1 MARSIFV
8 MLCLLGLSF
17 GRSSEQEEYI
27 RRDGMS
33 LRRKAGSSRKSK
45 SQRQGTREARTH
57 ARFEAEDDDAV
68 LALFFRTIHFPS
80 SMDTS
85 SPTTPELTSPPPT
98 PSPTQST
105 EEPTDVPSSPEPT
118 AEPVP
123 EPMDLPTAAPT
134 PPPTSYRPTPVP
146 QAAPTPRPSPQ
157 PITSPPTPAPQVAT
171 AQPITSVPT
180 RSPVAV
186 EPALPTGVPTLAP
199 QVATTQPTLAPQMV
213 TLQPITSDP
222 TLAPQVAPTPLFPP
236 TLAPATLSPTGG
248 PMSPPT
254 QNPTKVPTTA
264 PTMAPTQRCN
274 QDEALRALLIR
285 VIINAVSDSSD
296 VGTEGTPQN
305 MAMNWIINQ
314 DTRFLCPNDP
324 TLKRRYS
331 LACFYFST
339 RGSSWSECSA
349 PEDFSDPESIAAANA
364 ACNIM
369 PFPESGSDA
378 WLTPSD
384 ECQWGGVFCDESNNI
399 QLLDVGTFLPC
410 SFPDSFVLLL
420 TKL

>member
-1 MARSIFV
+1 
-8 MLCLLGLSF
+8 
-17 GRSSEQEEYI
+17 
-27 RRDGMS
+27 
-33 LRRKAGSSRKSK
+33 
-45 SQRQGTREARTH
+45 
-57 ARFEAEDDDAV
+57 
-68 LALFFRTIHFPS
+68 
-80 SMDTS
+80 MDTS
-85 SPTTPELTSPPPT
+85 SPTAPELTSPPPT
-98 PSPTQST
+98 PSPTEST
-105 EEPTDVPSSPEPT
+105 EEPT
-118 AEPVP
+118 
-123 EPMDLPTAAPT
+123 TAAPT
-134 PPPTSYRPTPVP
+134 PLPTSYRPTPVP
-146 QAAPTPRPSPQ
+146 QAAPTPRPTPA
-157 PITSPPTPAPQVAT
+157 PISTPPTPAPQVAT
-171 AQPITSVPT
+171 AQPNSSAPTRSPQAPTMLPITSVPT

-199 QVATTQPTLAPQMV
+199 QMATTQPTLAPQMI
-213 TLQPITSDP
+213 TLQPITPS
-222 TLAPQVAPTPLFPP
+222 
-236 TLAPATLSPTGG
+236 
-248 PMSPPT
+248 SPPT
-254 QNPTKVPTTA
+254 QKPTQVPTTF

-296 VGTEGTPQN
+296 VGTEGTHQN
-305 MAMNWIINQ
+305 MAMNWIINE
-314 DTRFLCPNDP
+314 DTRYLCPNDP

-339 RGSSWSECSA
+339 RGSGWSECSA

-364 ACNIM
+364 ACTIM

-410 SFPDSFVLLL
+410 LFSDSFALLL